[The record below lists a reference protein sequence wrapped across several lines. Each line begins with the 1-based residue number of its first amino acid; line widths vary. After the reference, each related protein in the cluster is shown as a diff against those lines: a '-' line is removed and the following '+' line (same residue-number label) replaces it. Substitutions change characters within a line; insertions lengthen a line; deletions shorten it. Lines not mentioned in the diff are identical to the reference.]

1 MRFLRSFLLGAAIFV
16 AAAAMIAAAF
26 VFAADQWIK
35 EDEGR
40 MARQLQQDK
49 RLMLIVPAVYKIKN
63 RTFEEC
69 QIVNDELQCG
79 YRNKNGEYGIVA
91 VK

>member
-1 MRFLRSFLLGAAIFV
+1 MKSIGAYVFGFLAFFPLALVFAWMFLAALDAEADNL
-16 AAAAMIAAAF
+16 AAA
-26 VFAADQWIK
+26 
-35 EDEGR
+35 
-40 MARQLQQDK
+40 QLKHDK
-49 RLMLIVPAVYKIKN
+49 KMMLLVPAVYKIKS

-69 QIVNDELQCG
+69 QIVKEELRCG